1 MMETHKEGIRM
12 KKAIALALALGV
24 AAVVAASAIA
34 KTSGTASSAASASCA
49 APVIG
54 TAFPLTGP
62 AAFLGQEQ
70 LSWARYAVSRFNTQ
84 YRMRF
89 RLKQGDTQLSAS
101 LARTVGRQMVAD
113 RSVLGV
119 NGASTSQGVVSSA
132 GLFKNAALASVSP
145 SATRAD
151 LTTGKFPTF
160 FRVVPNDVAQARTI
174 VGFVADTLKVRS
186 VVVIDSQDDYSVPLA
201 NGVQRQL
208 RAKNVRVQ
216 RASVAATDTD
226 FSSIVT
232 TVPNDARIVVFA
244 TQTAS
249 AANTLANQLRE
260 QGKQAVVLG
269 TDGAFSPDQF
279 KPRSGY
285 VSSFAPDIRGIAAQR
300 ALVRGYNRF
309 SNNKTFGTFGPP
321 SYLATWVLMDAVRKA
336 CADGR
341 VTRSEVTAQVRRT
354 NMRSILGGTLRFTR
368 RGDVIDPLPGG
379 KFYMFKITN
388 GRYTNA

>member
-1 MMETHKEGIRM
+1 M

-24 AAVVAASAIA
+24 AAAVAATAVA
-34 KTSGTASSAASASCA
+34 KTSGTSGTASASAAASCA
-49 APVIG
+49 RPVLG

-70 LSWARYAVSRFNTQ
+70 LSWMRYAVSRFNT
-84 YRMRF
+84 RFKTRF
-89 RLKQGDTQLSAS
+89 RVKQGDTQLSPS

-119 NGASTSQGVVSSA
+119 NGASTSQGVISSA
-132 GLFKNAALASVSP
+132 GLFKNAGLASVSP

-174 VGFVADTLKVRS
+174 VAFIADTLNVRS
-186 VVVIDSQDDYSVPLA
+186 VVVMDSQDDYSVPLA
-201 NGVQRQL
+201 SSITSQL
-208 RAKNVRVQ
+208 RGKNIRVE
-216 RASVAATDTD
+216 RKSVPATETD

-232 TVPNDARIVVFA
+232 TVPNDARIFVFA

-249 AANTLANQLRE
+249 AANTLANQLLE
-260 QGKQAVVLG
+260 QGKRAVVLG

-279 KPRSGY
+279 KPKEGY
-285 VSSFAPDIRGIAAQR
+285 VSSFAPDIRGIAANR
-300 ALVRGYNRF
+300 ALVAGYNRF
-309 SNNKTFGTFGPP
+309 SNNRTFGTFGPP
-321 SYLATWVLMDAVRKA
+321 SSLATWVLMSAVRRA

-341 VTRSEVTAQVRRT
+341 VTRGEVTRQVRRT
-354 NMRSILGGTLRFTR
+354 NMPSILGGTLRFTKN
-368 RGDVIDPLPGG
+368 GDVVDPLPGG
-379 KFYMFKITN
+379 KFYMFKITD
-388 GRYTNA
+388 GRYANA

>member
-1 MMETHKEGIRM
+1 M
-12 KKAIALALALGV
+12 KKAIALALALGAAAAITASALARSDGPAV
-24 AAVVAASAIA
+24 AAGAA
-34 KTSGTASSAASASCA
+34 TCQR
-49 APVIG
+49 PVIG

-70 LSWARYAVSRFNTQ
+70 LSWARFAMSRFNRQ
-84 YRMRF
+84 YRMNF
-89 RLKQGDTQLSAS
+89 RLKQGDTQLSAA

-132 GLFKNAALASVSP
+132 GLFKNAGLASVSP

-174 VGFVADTLKVRS
+174 VAFITETLRVRS
-186 VVVIDSQDDYSVPLA
+186 VVVMDSQDDYSVPLA
-201 NGVQRQL
+201 NAVQSQL

-216 RASVAATDTD
+216 RESVAATDTD

-232 TVPNDARIVVFA
+232 TVPNDARIFVFA

-260 QGKQAVVLG
+260 QGKRAVVLG

-279 KPRSGY
+279 KPREGY

-300 ALVRGYNRF
+300 SLVTAYNRF

-321 SYLATWVLMDAVRKA
+321 AYMAQWVLMDAVRRA
-336 CADGR
+336 CADGS
-341 VTRSEVTAQVRRT
+341 VTRTEVTRMVRRT
-354 NMRSILGGTLRFTR
+354 NMPSILGGRIRFTS
-368 RGDVIDPLPGG
+368 RGDIVDPLPGG
-379 KFYMFKITN
+379 RFYMFKITN
-388 GRYTNA
+388 GTYANA